1 MVRGTQIEYVHSTRL
16 GFQDGYFY
24 IVRRKNDGKSNTQH
38 YLPAD
43 EVEALEFYMGEK
55 GLSTDGELQSQM
67 TNLYEKNVPLATR
80 RYLER
85 NNPPE
90 ERTTEL
96 ADEPKRGRSMTDE
109 ERREFND

>member
-1 MVRGTQIEYVHSTRL
+1 
-16 GFQDGYFY
+16 
-24 IVRRKNDGKSNTQH
+24 
-38 YLPAD
+38 
-43 EVEALEFYMGEK
+43 MGEK
-55 GLSTDGELQSQM
+55 GLSTEGELQSQM

>member
-1 MVRGTQIEYVHSTRL
+1 
-16 GFQDGYFY
+16 
-24 IVRRKNDGKSNTQH
+24 
-38 YLPAD
+38 
-43 EVEALEFYMGEK
+43 MGEK
-55 GLSTDGELQSQM
+55 GLSVEGELQSQM

-109 ERREFND
+109 ERRGFNARRREQRKVEKAQKDAPAPLPENTPSQEMVM